1 MSYNNFKENPNNDE
15 KRSINDV
22 KNSLSFYFVMLNMFV
37 LSFQIEITNNDELFE
52 MRCVILAINHIWMA
66 HINFGNDIE

>member
-1 MSYNNFKENPNNDE
+1 MTKND
-15 KRSINDV
+15 
-22 KNSLSFYFVMLNMFV
+22 LLMMLKIRWVFILCLFV

>member
-1 MSYNNFKENPNNDE
+1 MTKNDLLMML
-15 KRSINDV
+15 KIRWV
-22 KNSLSFYFVMLNMFV
+22 FVP
-37 LSFQIEITNNDELFE
+37 SFQIEITNNDELFE